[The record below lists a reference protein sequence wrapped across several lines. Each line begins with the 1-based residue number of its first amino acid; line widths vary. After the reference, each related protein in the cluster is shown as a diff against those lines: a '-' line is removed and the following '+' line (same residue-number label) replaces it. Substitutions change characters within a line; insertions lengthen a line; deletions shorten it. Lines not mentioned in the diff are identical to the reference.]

1 MYMNKPSEQGF
12 LKLIILI
19 VIGLII
25 LGYFGL
31 NIQDILA
38 KPVVHDNLVAFW
50 EFLKWLWN
58 NFLVGPAT
66 WIWEHNIK
74 FFWQLFL
81 DGING
86 LRDGQGASE
95 LMQ

>member
-1 MYMNKPSEQGF
+1 MNQTSERGF

-31 NIQDILA
+31 NIHEILA
-38 KPVVHDNLVAFW
+38 KPVVHDNLVYFW
-50 EFLKWLWN
+50 DLLKTLWSDY
-58 NFLVGPAT
+58 LVGPAT
-66 WIWEHNIK
+66 WIWDNIIG
-74 FFWQLFL
+74 FLWELFK
-81 DGING
+81 DGIGKMN
-86 LRDGQGASE
+86 DGQGASE